1 MHLARLRWLPPP
13 KRFGK
18 ETRVLLKLVAVAV
31 AVAVAQVQVQVQVQV
46 QKQMTVLWK
55 VLCADVA
62 RKGR

>member
-1 MHLARLRWLPPP
+1 
-13 KRFGK
+13 
-18 ETRVLLKLVAVAV
+18 LVAVV
-31 AVAVAQVQVQVQVQV
+31 QVQVQVQALAQV